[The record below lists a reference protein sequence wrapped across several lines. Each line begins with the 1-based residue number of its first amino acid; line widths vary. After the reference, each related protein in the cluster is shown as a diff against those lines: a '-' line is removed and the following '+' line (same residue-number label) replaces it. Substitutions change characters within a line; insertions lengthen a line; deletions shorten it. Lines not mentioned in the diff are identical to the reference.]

1 MKSVIAAGLLLGMA
15 HGTAIAGPFV
25 NVESNSGY
33 VGSDWQGSSLE
44 THVGFSNDLGDAAS
58 WYVQG
63 GPAFLSASGVDTE
76 TEISGKAGV
85 GVDLTEKL
93 NVYGEISFLTEDR
106 TFEEDLGFGL
116 KLGGTYSF

>member
-1 MKSVIAAGLLLGMA
+1 MKSVIASGLLLGA
-15 HGTAIAGPFV
+15 FHGAAIAGSYV

-44 THVGFSNDLGDAAS
+44 THVGFTNDLSDAAS

-63 GPAFLSASGVDTE
+63 GPAFLSDSGVDTE

-93 NVYGEISFLTEDR
+93 NFYGEVSFLTEDR
-106 TFEEDLGFGL
+106 TFEEDLSFGL